1 MKRALLEGLLILVA
15 VLVSLPALGEDPSWK
30 NPSIGRAVEVADMA
44 FTSSKDNLHFM
55 VLTFSAY
62 YEVAGSGDRR
72 CKASINLRPVL
83 LRLFEEA
90 AERRRYYYP
99 PYSREEIEDY
109 LAINANKLV
118 IELTMYSSDP
128 SYLKN
133 YTVIILQDSIVI
145 RPLERSLPMP
155 EPTDIL
161 DILLL
166 GEGCDYI
173 DYMWKVEGEV
183 TFDLTELDALAPF
196 QVKVIRRTLNELAFD
211 VVDANSLG
219 PRLLRAEPIPFVS
232 PVFFV
237 WPVEGEVVSAFGWR
251 VHPILQ
257 TRHHHNGIDI
267 AVPEGTI
274 IYASAS
280 GEVNFVGEQ
289 QDHGMVLILD
299 HPNNYHT
306 VYGHLS
312 EVLVHSGQSVEAG
325 QPIAESGE
333 TGICSEPCLYFEV
346 RNGELPL
353 DPMRYLP

>member
-1 MKRALLEGLLILVA
+1 MKKALLEGLLILVA

-30 NPSIGRAVEVADMA
+30 NPSISRALEVADMA

-55 VLTFSAY
+55 VLIFSAY
-62 YEVAGSGDRR
+62 YEVAGAGDRR

-90 AERRRYYYP
+90 AERSRYYYP

-118 IELTMYSSDP
+118 IELTMYSSHP

-145 RPLERSLPMP
+145 RPFERSLPML
-155 EPTDIL
+155 EPADIL
-161 DILLL
+161 DIPWLR
-166 GEGCDYI
+166 EGCDYI
-173 DYMWKVEGEV
+173 DYMWKVEGEA
-183 TFDLTELDALAPF
+183 TFDVTELNPLAPF
-196 QVKVIRRTLNELAFD
+196 QVKVIRRTLNELTFD

-219 PRLLRAEPIPFVS
+219 PRLLRVEATPTES
-232 PVFFV
+232 TSFV

-251 VHPILQ
+251 VHTVLQ
-257 TRHHHNGIDI
+257 ARHHHNGIDI

-346 RNGELPL
+346 RNGEFPL